1 MNLSSMKCFSMK
13 PYHAGSYQFYSALIF
28 IFSTHRDLK
37 VVKISVKILQCI
49 QPSNLE
55 ILVIFIDL
63 LYSYLVN
70 QYLAQFTAQCLS
82 G

>member
-1 MNLSSMKCFSMK
+1 MFFHETIPCRLITL
-13 PYHAGSYQFYSALIF
+13 FYSVLIF

-37 VVKISVKILQCI
+37 VVKISVEILQCI

-70 QYLAQFTAQCLS
+70 QYLAQFTAQCMS